1 MASTTSPETADHST
15 SGQNLSERASSL
27 IRRSAHT
34 IHDVFAFPFSNQ
46 ALSSLPTNP
55 EGRRE
60 RATRVDNI
68 PDQQVD
74 VEHPNYQSITG
85 LPPGVRIPK
94 KIATPIKVEA
104 KVWFANERT
113 WISYVNVCILLGTLS
128 AALFNASKDNVA
140 RNLAYTYALISL
152 VTLCYSYVLYQ
163 RRVTMIRRRDPSHFD
178 ALVGPVLICVALF
191 LAVLTN
197 FIIRVREFQKHNQ
210 WDAPS
215 VPTPV

>member
-1 MASTTSPETADHST
+1 MNSPDGGDSSPTS
-15 SGQNLSERASSL
+15 QNLSTRASSL
-27 IRRSAHT
+27 IRRSAHVM
-34 IHDVFAFPFSNQ
+34 HDVFAFPFSNQ

-68 PDQQVD
+68 PDQQD
-74 VEHPNYQSITG
+74 DAQHPNYQSITG
-85 LPPGVRIPK
+85 LPGGVRIPK
-94 KIATPIKVEA
+94 KIASPIKVEA

-128 AALFNASKDNVA
+128 AALFNASKDAVA
-140 RNLAYTYALISL
+140 RNLAYTYAFISL
-152 VTLCYSYVLYQ
+152 STLCYSYVLYQ

-191 LAVLTN
+191 VAVLTN
-197 FIIRVREFQKHNQ
+197 FIIRLREYQKQNPSG
-210 WDAPS
+210 APQQ
-215 VPTPV
+215 PTPW